1 MLSYFDE
8 IVYNFSE
15 MEKLKKRDEKWHR
28 VEELAKQ
35 NPNFTL
41 SIDNNLSFYTDFT
54 RSPIN
59 DFDPTID
66 LKNLEDDTKYH
77 IDTDVNDE
85 NLLLKLKL
93 ILFIIFY
100 FLFIQNRKNRKE
112 KPLLRR
118 KSELP
123 HDTYTL
129 RALNDHKRADEF
141 LSTPPDVNKCQPI
154 IPIVMTILF
163 LNLQSI
169 QLR

>member
-85 NLLLKLKL
+85 NLLLNLKL
-93 ILFIIFY
+93 ILFIIF
-100 FLFIQNRKNRKE
+100 
-112 KPLLRR
+112 
-118 KSELP
+118 
-123 HDTYTL
+123 
-129 RALNDHKRADEF
+129 
-141 LSTPPDVNKCQPI
+141 
-154 IPIVMTILF
+154 
-163 LNLQSI
+163 LNLFRTVKI
-169 QLR
+169 EKKNLY